1 MVSRRT
7 ERGLSSALGREEVL
21 VAVAAVVVV
30 AVAAVVAVAPGAGGQ
45 EEEGRLGEASHP
57 SVAGG

>member
-30 AVAAVVAVAPGAGGQ
+30 VVVAVAPGAGGQ
-45 EEEGRLGEASHP
+45 EEEGRLGEAGHP